1 MGSDGICAADGR
13 REGDRFVGA
22 AFFTGALVLFRACLV
37 GVDSAGSA
45 AGSVA
50 ALPDASLSTGAVI
63 SGTFISGGLMSATA
77 GAVSVVISGAA
88 GAVDFCAAEVFFFAE
103 VAFFAGVV
111 FFAAGARRGR
121 FGASSSTG
129 SSITGSAAEGAA
141 GGGGPAGV
149 PGSAP
154 AVTSAD
160 GRGRG
165 GAGTSAAGRVA
176 CVGSGGWKRT
186 VGVALARRGRG
197 VSPVTSAR
205 AGSGSGAGGGVKVGF
220 VERLRRVWAAGSR
233 RGGSLGGCSCISM
246 ERRPERD
253 VAHDENA
260 GGGPFPVVALLRV
273 GADLYSRARWS
284 PGHQGDFA

>member
-1 MGSDGICAADGR
+1 MVIW
-13 REGDRFVGA
+13 
-22 AFFTGALVLFRACLV
+22 
-37 GVDSAGSA
+37 
-45 AGSVA
+45 
-50 ALPDASLSTGAVI
+50 GAVI
-63 SGTFISGGLMSATA
+63 WDPAIPGTVASGCLISGEGGASGVAISGTA
-77 GAVSVVISGAA
+77 GAA
-88 GAVDFCAAEVFFFAE
+88 GAAVDFRAAEVFFFAE

-149 PGSAP
+149 PGSAL

-165 GAGTSAAGRVA
+165 GAGTSAAGSVA
-176 CVGSGGWKRT
+176 CAGSGGWKRT
-186 VGVALARRGRG
+186 VGAALVRRRRGG
-197 VSPVTSAR
+197 VSPVTSPR
-205 AGSGSGAGGGVKVGF
+205 AGSGSGAGGGVKVGL

-260 GGGPFPVVALLRV
+260 GGGAFPVVALLRV
-273 GADLYSRARWS
+273 GTDLYPRARWS

>member
-1 MGSDGICAADGR
+1 MDEGWAAAIVER
-13 REGDRFVGA
+13 SF
-22 AFFTGALVLFRACLV
+22 
-37 GVDSAGSA
+37 SA
-45 AGSVA
+45 
-50 ALPDASLSTGAVI
+50 GAVI
-63 SGTFISGGLMSATA
+63 WGAVIWDPAISGAVVSGCSISGEGGASGVAISGTA
-77 GAVSVVISGAA
+77 GAA
-88 GAVDFCAAEVFFFAE
+88 GAAVDFRAAEVVFFVAE

-111 FFAAGARRGR
+111 FAAGARRGR

-129 SSITGSAAEGAA
+129 SPITGSAAEGVA

-149 PGSAP
+149 PGSAPP

-165 GAGTSAAGRVA
+165 GAGTWAAGSVA
-176 CVGSGGWKRT
+176 CAGSGGWKRT
-186 VGVALARRGRG
+186 VGAALARRGRG

-205 AGSGSGAGGGVKVGF
+205 AGSGSGAGGGVKVGL

-273 GADLYSRARWS
+273 GADLYPRARWS